1 VPIVDYNSQIPEVT
15 GYRTLLQLRT
25 AMMRRLGFSTQVSV
39 PPAGMAELLTE
50 FLQSAQRALFLRPE
64 IARQER
70 IYTWTLVDDQRF
82 YGLTTNEETGTGAN
96 KPMSAT
102 KVRWAGIER
111 DGNWYPL
118 ISGMPPE
125 LYGTTGNVGYPSHYQ
140 INQSIEIFPVPDAT
154 VQYLRIKGAYG
165 LLPFA
170 ADSDTPTIDDELV
183 LLMALYLAKLHYG
196 QPDAN
201 QQLQI
206 MEVMLGAMVAGTHQT
221 NRYVYE
227 RRGAF
232 EPFVEPQPTVP
243 FAP

>member
-1 VPIVDYNSQIPEVT
+1 VPIVDYNSQIAEVT
-15 GYRTLLQLRT
+15 GYRTLLLLRT

-39 PPAGMAELLTE
+39 PPVGMTELLTE
-50 FLQSAQRALFLRPE
+50 FLQSAQRALFMRPE

-70 IYTWTLVDDQRF
+70 IYTWTLVNNQRF
-82 YGLTTNEETGTGAN
+82 YGLNTNEEVGTGAS

-102 KVRWAGIER
+102 KVSWVGIER
-111 DGNWYPL
+111 NGSWTPL
-118 ISGMPPE
+118 VSGIPPE
-125 LYGTTGNVGYPSHYQ
+125 LYGTAGNKGFPSHYQ

-183 LLMALYLAKLHYG
+183 LLMALYLAKIHYG

-201 QQLQI
+201 AQLQI
-206 MEVMLGAMVAGTHQT
+206 MEVMLGGLVAGSHQT
-221 NRYVYE
+221 NRYIY
-227 RRGAF
+227 RGGKSL
-232 EPFVEPQPTVP
+232 EPFVAPVPTVP

>member
-1 VPIVDYNSQIPEVT
+1 VPIVDYNSQIAEVT

-39 PPAGMAELLTE
+39 PPAGMSELLTE
-50 FLQSAQRALFLRPE
+50 FLQSAQRALFIRPE

-70 IYTWTLVDDQRF
+70 IYTWTLVDGQQF
-82 YGLTTNEETGTGAN
+82 YGLTTNEEAGTGAN

-102 KVRWAGIER
+102 KVRWVGIER
-111 DGNWYPL
+111 DNNWYPL
-118 ISGMPPE
+118 ISGIPPE
-125 LYGTTGNVGYPSHYQ
+125 LYGTPNVGGFPTHYQ
-140 INQSIEIFPVPDAT
+140 INQSIEIYPVPDAT

-165 LLPFA
+165 LLPFE
-170 ADSDTPTIDDELV
+170 DDTDTPTIDDELV

-201 QQLQI
+201 TQLQI
-206 MEVMLGAMVAGTHQT
+206 MEVMLGGLVAGTHQT
-221 NRYVYE
+221 NRYVYS
-227 RRGAF
+227 GGKQL
-232 EPFVEPQPTVP
+232 EPFVEPVPTVP

>member
-1 VPIVDYNSQIPEVT
+1 MPIVDYNSQIAEVT

-70 IYTWTLVDDQRF
+70 IYTWTLVDGQRF

-102 KVRWAGIER
+102 KVSWVGVERNGSWTPLIAGI
-111 DGNWYPL
+111 
-118 ISGMPPE
+118 PPE
-125 LYGTTGNVGYPSHYQ
+125 LYGTVGNVGFPSHYQ
-140 INQSIEIFPVPDAT
+140 INQSIEIFPVPDDT

-165 LLPFA
+165 LLPFS
-170 ADSDTPTIDDELV
+170 ADADTPTIDDELV

-206 MEVMLGAMVAGTHQT
+206 MEVMLGSLVSGAHQT
-221 NRYVYE
+221 NRYLY
-227 RRGAF
+227 RGGKSL
-232 EPFVEPQPTVP
+232 EPFVEPVPTTP